1 MRTRSIA
8 KRLGSAAKRLGS
20 AAKPFRSGP
29 DRVRAVAIVRRALEI
44 RSPFTPGADSS
55 RSKPKVVR
63 PYAALVSREIDPAK
77 GEVDADVHDAEP
89 SCQKPDPFGSEWNRF
104 ALDLNPSCSGVEVF
118 YRNERSVNASEGS
131 VNASEAA
138 IDSGESS
145 VSSGG
150 GPDECGESC
159 ENSIIAQSDPVR
171 GRNQLRGA
179 LKML

>member
-1 MRTRSIA
+1 
-8 KRLGSAAKRLGS
+8 
-20 AAKPFRSGP
+20 
-29 DRVRAVAIVRRALEI
+29 VRI
-44 RSPFTPGADSS
+44 RP
-55 RSKPKVVR
+55 SKPKVVR
-63 PYAALVSREIDPAK
+63 PYAASVSREIDPAK

-118 YRNERSVNASEGS
+118 YRNERSVNASEAS